1 MSREQFGDGK
11 VCKVFCH
18 DTCVSPEPG
27 KPQGLSPHE
36 VSTLSLQPASGFQ
49 LDFAFN
55 HRKAA
60 LPRDGSDKG
69 LGLGWLLNRAGKQR
83 KQLRLSSQ
91 QQKKPLKS
99 MFDRLRLQLEMKSDF
114 N

>member
-1 MSREQFGDGK
+1 MVQSGFLQDISREQFGDGK
-11 VCKVFCH
+11 VCKVCH
-18 DTCVSPEPG
+18 DTCVSPEQG

-60 LPRDGSDKG
+60 LPRDGSDSG
-69 LGLGWLLNRAGKQR
+69 LGLG
-83 KQLRLSSQ
+83 
-91 QQKKPLKS
+91 
-99 MFDRLRLQLEMKSDF
+99 
-114 N
+114 